1 MVTGSELEKVV
12 YAYWANRFGC
22 APESFRRAGTVIAR
36 DKVLGEAGLV
46 YVYGIDQRSVVR
58 IGAELASGIGL
69 VRWDGDAST
78 ALSVEE
84 LRAMIEPFYA
94 VVRGRT
100 LLICYLDGE
109 QFQPF
114 RGSGD
119 LGARRVHPQWDNEL
133 LIDLYD
139 ACTEADLDEA
149 EIYVDEPDSVIFGL
163 FDEGLLAAY
172 AGHRYWGETIADI
185 GVLIRP
191 EYRSRGLGKAV
202 VTLLCEWC
210 LDNDVLPMYR
220 VPADHL
226 HSRGIARALGFQE
239 MVVVKTLEL
248 ETMANAG

>member
-1 MVTGSELEKVV
+1 MITGAGLSEVA
-12 YAYWANRFGC
+12 YGYWAERFGV
-22 APESFRRAGTVIAR
+22 APESFHCAGTVIAR

-46 YVYGIDQRSVVR
+46 YVYGIGQRSVVR
-58 IGAELASGIGL
+58 IGAELADGIGL
-69 VRWDGDAST
+69 LRLDGDASAT
-78 ALSVEE
+78 LSADE
-84 LRAMIEPFYA
+84 LKAMIEPFYP
-94 VVRGRT
+94 VVTGRS
-100 LLICYLDGE
+100 LMICYLDGE
-109 QFQPF
+109 QFRPF
-114 RGSGD
+114 HGPGNLS
-119 LGARRVHPQWDNEL
+119 ARRVHPQWDNEL
-133 LIDLYD
+133 LLDLYD

-149 EIYVDEPDSVIFGL
+149 EVYVDEPDSVIFGL

-220 VPADHL
+220 APADHL

-248 ETMANAG
+248 ETLASAG